1 MKRLF
6 LALLAV
12 SVLSFA
18 FFLIFFRDSYLYD
31 AALHLGM
38 LSLALFFL
46 WKKDLSATL
55 KGMGF
60 PGSIKNAVIYTVGGL
75 VAIFGVLF
83 VLSIVSYY
91 LGFNDES
98 KVTQKIAGLPLY
110 ILALAVIFAPITEEL
125 LFRALLVPRV
135 GIVLSSLI
143 FGGLHLAYGSTIEV
157 VGVAL
162 VGIILALVY
171 RYSKSITPC
180 IIIHLVYNL
189 MSIAAMKMM
198 T

>member
-12 SVLSFA
+12 SIVSFA

-31 AALHLGM
+31 GALHLGM
-38 LSLALFFL
+38 FSFAMYFL
-46 WKKDLSATL
+46 WQKDLAATL

-60 PGSIKNAVIYTVGGL
+60 PGGMKSNVLYTIGGL
-75 VAIFGVLF
+75 LAIFAVLA

-91 LGFNDES
+91 LGFNDEA
-98 KVTQKIAGLPLY
+98 KVTQKISGLPLY
-110 ILALAVIFAPITEEL
+110 VLALAIVLAPLSEEL
-125 LFRALLVPRV
+125 LFRALLVPRIGV
-135 GIVLSSLI
+135 VLSSLV
-143 FGGLHLAYGSTIEV
+143 FGGLHLAYGSIIEV

-162 VGIILALVY
+162 VGIVLALVY

-180 IIIHLVYNL
+180 ILIHLVYNFL
-189 MSIAAMKMM
+189 SIAAMKMM
-198 T
+198 A